1 MMNLRR
7 LLSLKKISFLL
18 GSLLLIVSCETEKKE
33 KKFIAKTD
41 DSLLTVNEILDL
53 NKTDKNE
60 RLVKGELVRNWANSN
75 VIDKEAEFTGIYDSE
90 EFKEL
95 MQSQK
100 IKFAESILFSKYFEE
115 NYEEP
120 TNEML
125 QAFYFGNKENFVIQ
139 DEGFVLNVSS
149 FFSEDDA
156 AEFRN
161 ELNRKEWNKVFDQ
174 LSKSEKVKASIQN
187 RFFYT
192 KDFYNQ
198 EILNLVNQME
208 EEEVSIIL
216 SSEPNDFKIFQLV
229 RKFDKYSIPDFIYI
243 EEIVNDIY
251 KVKRTK
257 ELYQE
262 FLNNLYEKYN
272 VEIKTEQE

>member
-33 KKFIAKTD
+33 KKFIAKTN

-95 MQSQK
+95 MQAQK
-100 IKFAESILFSKYFEE
+100 IKFAESILFRKYFEE

-139 DEGFVLNVSS
+139 DEGFVLNIAS

>member
-115 NYEEP
+115 YYEEP

-139 DEGFVLNVSS
+139 DEGFVLNISS

-187 RFFYT
+187 RFVYT

>member
-33 KKFIAKTD
+33 KKFIAKTN

-139 DEGFVLNVSS
+139 DEGFVLNISS

-174 LSKSEKVKASIQN
+174 LSKSGKVKASIQN
-187 RFFYT
+187 KFFYT

>member
-18 GSLLLIVSCETEKKE
+18 GSLLLIVSCEAEKKE

-100 IKFAESILFSKYFEE
+100 IKFAESILFRKYFEE

-120 TNEML
+120 TNELL

-139 DEGFVLNVSS
+139 DEGFVLNISS

-187 RFFYT
+187 KFFYT

-198 EILNLVNQME
+198 EILNLVNHME

-243 EEIVNDIY
+243 KEIVNDIY

>member
-1 MMNLRR
+1 M
-7 LLSLKKISFLL
+7 SLKKISFLL

>member
-1 MMNLRR
+1 MNLRR

-100 IKFAESILFSKYFEE
+100 IKFAESILFSKYFKE

-139 DEGFVLNVSS
+139 DEGFVLNISS

-187 RFFYT
+187 KFFYT

>member
-7 LLSLKKISFLL
+7 HLSLKKISFLL

-139 DEGFVLNVSS
+139 DEGFVLNIAS

-243 EEIVNDIY
+243 KEIVNDIY

>member
-139 DEGFVLNVSS
+139 DEGFVLNISS

-161 ELNRKEWNKVFDQ
+161 ELNRKEWSKVFDQ

>member
-1 MMNLRR
+1 MNLRR

-139 DEGFVLNVSS
+139 DEGFVLNISS

-161 ELNRKEWNKVFDQ
+161 ELNRKEWSKVFDQ

>member
-7 LLSLKKISFLL
+7 LLSLKKISFLV

-139 DEGFVLNVSS
+139 DEGFVLNISS

-187 RFFYT
+187 KFFYT

>member
-1 MMNLRR
+1 MNLRR

-53 NKTDKNE
+53 NKIDKNE
-60 RLVKGELVRNWANSN
+60 RLVKGELVRNWVNSN
-75 VIDKEAEFTGIYDSE
+75 VIDKEAEFTGIYNSD

-95 MQSQK
+95 IQAQK
-100 IKFAESILFSKYFEE
+100 IKLAESILFRKYFDE
-115 NYEEP
+115 NYEVP

-125 QAFYFGNKENFVIQ
+125 QAFYFGNKENFIIQ
-139 DEGFVLNVSS
+139 NDGFVLNIAS
-149 FFSEDDA
+149 FFNEDDA
-156 AEFRN
+156 AQFRN
-161 ELNRKEWNKVFDQ
+161 ELNRKEWIKVFEQ
-174 LSKSEKVKASIQN
+174 FNKSEKVKASIQN
-187 RFFYT
+187 KFFYT

-198 EILNLVNQME
+198 EILNLVNHME

-229 RKFDKYSIPDFIYI
+229 KKFDKYSIPDFIYI